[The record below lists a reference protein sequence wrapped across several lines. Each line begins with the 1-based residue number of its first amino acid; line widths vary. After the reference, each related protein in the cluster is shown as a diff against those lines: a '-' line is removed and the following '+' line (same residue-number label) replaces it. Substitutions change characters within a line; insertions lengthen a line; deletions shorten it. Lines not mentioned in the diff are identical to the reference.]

1 MKYRDQLKALYFR
14 LSSREKLL
22 LSLFI
27 LAGLLIWSG
36 SILGGLRA
44 TADNLKSTRTD
55 IENQNFI
62 LSQESSTNQ
71 RMDAVLAQ
79 LKSDKTFSSA
89 ELVGRIDEIARLGED
104 LTYEIFSPRTDSDA
118 ELNLHSLRF
127 RIRRASLADLLNF
140 QQRLIQEE
148 PYITV
153 ESMRITANRQN
164 PEQLDAS
171 YIVSSP
177 ELKTNALNGS

>member
-1 MKYRDQLKALYFR
+1 MKYRDQLKGLFFR
-14 LSSREKLL
+14 FSSREKLL
-22 LSLFI
+22 VSLFI
-27 LAGLLIWSG
+27 LAGLLIWAG
-36 SILGGLRA
+36 SILGGLRD
-44 TADNLKSTRTD
+44 TAYNLKTTSKD
-55 IENQNFI
+55 IEAQNFI
-62 LSQESSTNQ
+62 LNEEAGINA

-127 RIRRASLADLLNF
+127 RIRRAGLADLLAF

-148 PYITV
+148 PYISLETL
-153 ESMRITANRQN
+153 RITANKQN

-177 ELKTNALNGS
+177 ELKSNALN